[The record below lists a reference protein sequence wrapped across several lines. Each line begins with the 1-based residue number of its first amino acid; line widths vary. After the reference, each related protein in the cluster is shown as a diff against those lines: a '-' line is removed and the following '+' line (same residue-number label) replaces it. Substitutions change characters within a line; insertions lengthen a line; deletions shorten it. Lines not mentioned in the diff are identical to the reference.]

1 MFKPL
6 SSARSRSLQHVRH
19 HLPLSASHRCT
30 LATIIPALRAFQT
43 AAICTAVCL
52 ILNTVRAFAVNIP
65 PDIEIVKD
73 IVYSH
78 VDGEDVSLDAYLQ
91 PSPGPHPAVIFVH
104 GGGYVA
110 GDKAPCPHYI
120 LEPFLGHGYSVFS
133 INYRLAPKHKFPT
146 QIDDVIAAIRFV
158 RGHASERR
166 IDPDRLVLT
175 GESAGGLITGLVG
188 VKLAGN
194 DRLAAVVPMCGEF
207 DLQMRISEDPCHVN
221 GQTIPCPAGG
231 CFSPGLTAFFGFDSL
246 NTDEQRATLR
256 AASTVENLH
265 PGMPPYLLIHGTRDF
280 GVPYEQSVSL
290 QQAMNKAGGDCTLL
304 PVIKGGH
311 GNWTREQWQAATD
324 AELDWLD
331 QKIGKP

>member
-1 MFKPL
+1 MYKPRHLARFCSSQLMRPRQL
-6 SSARSRSLQHVRH
+6 SLAGCPPISPRSISIQSPFRITSI
-19 HLPLSASHRCT
+19 S
-30 LATIIPALRAFQT
+30 I
-43 AAICTAVCL
+43 AVCL
-52 ILNTVRAFAVNIP
+52 VLTTVHALAVNIP

-73 IVYSH
+73 IVYSQR
-78 VDGEDVSLDAYLQ
+78 DGEDVSLDAYLQ
-91 PSPGPHPAVIFVH
+91 PSPGSHPAAVFVH

-133 INYRLAPKHKFPT
+133 VNYRLAPKYKFPS

-158 RGHASERR
+158 RGRAADWR
-166 IDPDRLVLT
+166 IDPNRLVLT

-188 VKLAGN
+188 VKLTGN
-194 DRLAAVVPMCGEF
+194 ERLAAVVPMCGEF
-207 DLQMRISEDPCHVN
+207 DLQLRISEDPCHVN
-221 GQTIPCPAGG
+221 GQTVPCPAGG
-231 CFSPGLTAFFGFDSL
+231 CFSPGLTAFFGFDNL
-246 NTDEQRATLR
+246 KTEDQRATLH

-265 PGMPPYLLIHGTRDF
+265 PNMPPYLLVHGTRDF

-290 QQAMNKAGGDCTLL
+290 QQAMIKAHADCTLL

-324 AELDWLD
+324 AELNWLD
-331 QKIGKP
+331 QKIGRP